1 MQVALVALAALAL
14 LVFLLFRARAAWRGF
29 VRREVRAAL
38 LERDGVAVARE
49 GEDVFEIRIGE
60 ASGTL
65 YLGNLFA
72 GLAASPRDEAA
83 QKAMIRE
90 FVAGALSSPAEGLAG
105 LDLERDGD
113 RLMPRLFPR
122 DSLTQAPAGGPLPH
136 RESGLPGL
144 VVTYVLDSEKAV
156 MYLTAKHLE
165 ELKLDLEGLHGRAMA
180 NLRRTFPGAVVRHAV
195 EKGSFQMV
203 KAGDSFDATR
213 LLLVPEHLEAGEEVF
228 AVVPDR
234 ETLALVRAE
243 GADLDGLRKLAK
255 TKASPYTLMD
265 RPIRVKKDGFEVV

>member
-1 MQVALVALAALAL
+1 MQVALVVVAALL
-14 LVFLLFRARAAWRGF
+14 LLAFLLFRARAAWRGF
-29 VRREVRAAL
+29 VRSEVRAAL
-38 LERDGVAVARE
+38 LERDGVAVVRE
-49 GEDVFEIRIGE
+49 GEDAFEIRIGE

-83 QKAMIRE
+83 QKEMIRE
-90 FVAGALSSPAEGLAG
+90 FVAGALSSPAGGLEG

-113 RLMPRLFPR
+113 HLMPRLFPR
-122 DSLTQAPAGGPLPH
+122 DSLAQAPGGGLLPH

-165 ELKLDLEGLHGRAMA
+165 ELKLDVEALHDRAMA
-180 NLRRTFPGAVVRHAV
+180 NLRRTFAGAVVRHAV

-213 LLLVPEHLEAGEEVF
+213 LLLVPEHLEEVI

-243 GADLDGLRKLAK
+243 GADLDGLRKLARAR
-255 TKASPYTLMD
+255 ASPYTLMD
-265 RPIRVKKDGFEVV
+265 RPVRVKRDGFELV